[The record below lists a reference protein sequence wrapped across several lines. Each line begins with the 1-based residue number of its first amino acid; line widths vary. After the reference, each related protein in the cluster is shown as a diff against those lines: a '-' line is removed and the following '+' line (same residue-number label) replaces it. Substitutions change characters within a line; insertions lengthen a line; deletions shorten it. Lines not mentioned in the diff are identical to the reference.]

1 MALNL
6 KLESFEGPLD
16 LLFHLIEKAKVDI
29 YDIPIFNI
37 TQQYIEYIDQMKK
50 FDLEITSEFLVMAST
65 LMEIK
70 SKMLLPNKKETQ
82 LELDLEED
90 PRQELILKLIEY
102 KKFKE
107 AALNLKDRQNLYKKT
122 FYKEQEQI
130 DEYII
135 RDVYEP
141 LDLELYVLKEAFENI
156 LKRKKKEENIN
167 IDIQILKR
175 EEITIEDKLKYIR
188 EKLETSV
195 KMEFEEL
202 FSDFYTRTELV
213 VTFLAILELIK
224 LKVIRVEQDK
234 AFEKIHLRK
243 VSKEV

>member
-6 KLESFEGPLD
+6 KLETFEGPLD

-90 PRQELILKLIEY
+90 PRQELILKLVEY

-107 AALNLKDRQNLYKKT
+107 AALSLKDRQNLYKKI

-135 RDVYEP
+135 KDVYDP
-141 LDLELYVLKEAFENI
+141 LDLELCILKEAFQNI
-156 LKRKKKEENIN
+156 LKRKKKEESIN

-188 EKLETSV
+188 GKLQSRAQI
-195 KMEFEEL
+195 EFEEL
-202 FSDFYTRTELV
+202 FSDFYTKTELV

-224 LKVIRVEQDK
+224 LKVIRVKQDK